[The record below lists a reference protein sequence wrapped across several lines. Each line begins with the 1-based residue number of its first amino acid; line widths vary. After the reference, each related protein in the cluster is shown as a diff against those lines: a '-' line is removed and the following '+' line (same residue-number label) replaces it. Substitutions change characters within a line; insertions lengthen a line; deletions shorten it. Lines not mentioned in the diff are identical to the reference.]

1 MPWMLA
7 IAAAGAFVGL
17 FVLWVIVPRK
27 LLKDRQGRQPRGTT
41 ITEEQDG
48 ESSGGSASSAPC
60 GA

>member
-1 MPWMLA
+1 MLA

-27 LLKDRQGRQPRGTT
+27 LLKDRHGRQPRGTT
-41 ITEEQDG
+41 TTDDQDG
-48 ESSGGSASSAPC
+48 ESSDGSATSAPC